1 MIRYDLI
8 CAAGHNFE
16 GWFSSSADFDKQ
28 RGAGQIPCAICASP
42 NIDRAIMAP
51 NVSTSR
57 QKEKTAAR
65 QAQTFQ
71 MVNEAAEKIRREIA
85 KTCDDVGD
93 SFAEEARAIHYGEKP
108 QRGIYGQ
115 ASAKDAAELREE
127 GVTALPLPDI
137 LSPHHKTKS
146 N

>member
-57 QKEKTAAR
+57 QKEKA
-65 QAQTFQ
+65 
-71 MVNEAAEKIRREIA
+71 
-85 KTCDDVGD
+85 
-93 SFAEEARAIHYGEKP
+93 
-108 QRGIYGQ
+108 
-115 ASAKDAAELREE
+115 AAELREE

>member
-16 GWFSSSADFDKQ
+16 AWFSSSRDFDSQ
-28 RGAGQIPCAICASP
+28 RDAGQIPCAVCGRHDV
-42 NIDRAIMAP
+42 DRAIMAP

-57 QKEKTAAR
+57 QQEKIAAD
-65 QAQTFQ
+65 QAKTLQ
-71 MVNEAAEKIRREIA
+71 MVNEAADKIRREIA
-85 KTCDDVGD
+85 ESCEDVGHN
-93 SFAEEARAIHYGEKP
+93 FAEEARAIHYGEKP

-115 ASAKDAAELREE
+115 ASMEDAAALHDE

-137 LSPHHKTKS
+137 LSPNHKGKS